1 MPPSSCFLLDVNQTV
16 PGGLTGPAA
25 LLSST
30 HNERE
35 LSRGGLFQAEKNG
48 GWGGGGGR
56 GGTSE
61 PEPSS
66 TPGVYE
72 KKKKKDM
79 KK

>member
-16 PGGLTGPAA
+16 PGGLAGPAA

-48 GWGGGGGR
+48 GAGGGGEGR
-56 GGTSE
+56 GVQVSRSLPLRRVFT
-61 PEPSS
+61 
-66 TPGVYE
+66 
-72 KKKKKDM
+72 KKKN
-79 KK
+79 

>member
-48 GWGGGGGR
+48 GRGGGGW
-56 GGTSE
+56 GTSE

-72 KKKKKDM
+72 KKKKK
-79 KK
+79 KI